1 MNLAAKYP
9 ARMCCNSSESLSI
22 VPLLTY
28 GRKSNLNLSEAS
40 DVTDFDSSAFA
51 EPVYPDEGI
60 NSVDRVKGHH
70 DDKKFE
76 IFMEDFIVHMKEKD
90 PLTWKDED
98 LKNVIKE
105 NPGKKKCT
113 IQTLKRLIATIQ
125 VEDTSHWDKL
135 RGEACRKG
143 FHSGTTISNLV
154 DWEAVLH
161 ASPIEVAK
169 YIEVRGMNLVI
180 ACRIQVCDC
189 NSMFSAN
196 FISTSPS
203 VPN

>member
-9 ARMCCNSSESLSI
+9 ARMSCNSSENFSI

-28 GRKSNLNLSEAS
+28 ERKSNLNLSEAS

-51 EPVYPDEGI
+51 EPIYPDEGI

-70 DDKKFE
+70 ADKEYE
-76 IFMEDFIVHMKEKD
+76 IFMEDCIVQMKERD
-90 PLTWKDED
+90 PSTWKDED
-98 LKNVIKE
+98 LRNLIKE
-105 NPGKKKCT
+105 NRGNKKCSV
-113 IQTLKRLIATIQ
+113 QTLKRLIATMK
-125 VEDTSHWDKL
+125 VDDTSHWDKL
-135 RGEACRKG
+135 RREACGKG

-161 ASPIEVAK
+161 ASPVEVAK

-180 ACRIQVCDC
+180 ACRIQVCDWY
-189 NSMFSAN
+189 
-196 FISTSPS
+196 
-203 VPN
+203 V